1 MRGAGLGAHLQLH
14 QPLGGE
20 SDHVAKDIGVGDLLH
35 ERAKVHHLVGHC

>member
-1 MRGAGLGAHLQLH
+1 MRGAGVGAHLQLH

-20 SDHVAKDIGVGDLLH
+20 TDPLAEDIRVGGLLH